1 MKLVLIPCPISENTA
16 SDVLPADV
24 SKYVLLC
31 KHYLVENVRTA
42 RRFIS
47 ELKLGINIEELT
59 FEILDKDSTRSLI
72 SSFISKHKQEEYV
85 GVLSEAGC
93 PGIADPGALAVSI
106 AQEMNM
112 EVIPLVGPS
121 SILLALM
128 GSGFSGQSFAFH
140 GYLPIDKK
148 ERAATLKKLEQESIR
163 EKRAQLF
170 METPFRNNQLL
181 ADALST
187 LAPHTKLCI
196 AKNLTA
202 ADELIQTK
210 TIADWK
216 IHPLDLHKV
225 PTVFIL
231 QAF

>member
-16 SDVLPADV
+16 PDVLPADI
-24 SKYVLLC
+24 SKYILFC

-47 ELKLGINIEELT
+47 DLKLGINIDELT
-59 FEILDKDSTRSLI
+59 FEILDKDSTKSVI
-72 SSFISKHKQEEYV
+72 STFILAHQQENYM

-128 GSGFSGQSFAFH
+128 GSGFSGQNFTFH
-140 GYLPIDKK
+140 GYLPIEKDLKTKK
-148 ERAATLKKLEQESIR
+148 ILRLIR
-163 EKRAQLF
+163 EVEKTGHTHLF
-170 METPFRNNQLL
+170 IETPFRNNAMLEDIIQNSPSNLL
-181 ADALST
+181 ICIACDLTS
-187 LAPHTKLCI
+187 PSGFVKTKL
-196 AKNLTA
+196 AQTWKN
-202 ADELIQTK
+202 EL
-210 TIADWK
+210 
-216 IHPLDLHKV
+216 PDLHKR
-225 PTVFIL
+225 PCIFLIG
-231 QAF
+231 Q

>member
-106 AQEMNM
+106 AQEMNI

-128 GSGFSGQSFAFH
+128 GSGFSGQNFTFH
-140 GYLPIDKK
+140 GYLPIDKD
-148 ERAATLKKLEQESIR
+148 LKAKKINLLAR
-163 EKRAQLF
+163 EVEKTGFTHLF
-170 METPFRNNQLL
+170 IETPFRNNAMLEDLINNSPANLL
-181 ADALST
+181 I
-187 LAPHTKLCI
+187 CI
-196 AKNLTA
+196 ACDVTSPTGFIK
-202 ADELIQTK
+202 TK
-210 TIADWK
+210 SAHTWK
-216 IHPLDLHKV
+216 SEMPDLHKR
-225 PTVFIL
+225 PCIFL
-231 QAF
+231 LGQ